1 MSIYKKVICL
11 ISSFVLMISLG
22 ILIANNI
29 VEDKLLNKKYIESK
43 LEESEFHEQISREV
57 KSAFEEYIY
66 QSGLPKE
73 TIEGLFTEAMIKR
86 DVSSLVNCVYEGS
99 KITVSDAKV
108 RDNLDKKINEYISST
123 GQMLTAE
130 GRANIERFKN
140 LIVNQYKKS
149 INISSNGYMKVHK
162 LVHEIQIL
170 SDEVGIMPWLLL
182 GICLFLIIAL
192 NRNNLL
198 RAINYIS
205 IAILSLGIL
214 LKLCVAIVMYNVD
227 MDNLVVMTM
236 SITNFVV
243 NIAKE
248 TLFGLSN
255 VGTFTIFCGL
265 VGIIVSVALKG
276 EAEELI
282 EAKEMERKPKRR
294 KFKK

>member
-1 MSIYKKVICL
+1 MNTFKKVICL

-29 VEDKLLNKKYIESK
+29 VENKLLNKKYIEAK

-73 TIEGLFTEAMIKR
+73 TIDGLFTDTMIKR
-86 DVSSLVNCVYEGS
+86 DVNSLISCVYEGS
-99 KITVSDAKV
+99 KITVSDVKV
-108 RDNLDKKINEYISST
+108 RENLDAKIEEYISST

-162 LVHEIQIL
+162 LVNEVQIL

-182 GICLFLIIAL
+182 GICLFLIVFY
-192 NRNNLL
+192 NKNNLL

-205 IAILSLGIL
+205 ISILSLGII
-214 LKLCVAIVMYNVD
+214 LKLCVGIVLYNVD

-236 SITNFVV
+236 SITNFIV

-248 TLFGLSN
+248 TLYGLSN
-255 VGTFTIFCGL
+255 AGSFAIFCGL
-265 VGIIVSVALKG
+265 VGIVASVALKG
-276 EAEELI
+276 EAEEI
-282 EAKEMERKPKRR
+282 VEAKEMERKPKRR
-294 KFKK
+294 KIKK

>member
-149 INISSNGYMKVHK
+149 INISSKGYMKVHK

>member
-22 ILIANNI
+22 ILVANNI
-29 VEDKLLNKKYIESK
+29 VEDKLLNKKYIEFK

-108 RDNLDKKINEYISST
+108 RENLDKKINEYISST

-198 RAINYIS
+198 RAMNYIS
-205 IAILSLGIL
+205 ISILSLGIV

-243 NIAKE
+243 NMAKE

-265 VGIIVSVALKG
+265 AGIIVSIALKG

>member
-1 MSIYKKVICL
+1 MNTFKRAICL
-11 ISSFVLMISLG
+11 ISSFVLTISLG

-29 VEDKLLNKKYIESK
+29 VENKLLNKKYIESK

-66 QSGLPKE
+66 QSGLPKD
-73 TIEGLFTEAMIKR
+73 TIEGLFTDAMIKR

-99 KITVSDAKV
+99 KITVSEAKV
-108 RDNLDKKINEYISST
+108 RDNLDKKINAYISST

-162 LVHEIQIL
+162 LVSQVQIL
-170 SDEVGIMPWLLL
+170 SDEVGVMPWLLL
-182 GICLFLIIAL
+182 GICLFLIIFL

-198 RAINYIS
+198 RAMNYVSIS
-205 IAILSLGIL
+205 ILSLGIV
-214 LKLCVAIVMYNVD
+214 LKLCVCIVLFNVD

-248 TLFGLSN
+248 TLLGLSSA
-255 VGTFTIFCGL
+255 GSFAIFCGL
-265 VGIIVSVALKG
+265 VGIIASVALKG
-276 EAEELI
+276 EAEEMV

-294 KFKK
+294 KLKK

>member
-1 MSIYKKVICL
+1 MNTFKRAICL
-11 ISSFVLMISLG
+11 ISSFVLTISLG

-29 VEDKLLNKKYIESK
+29 VENKLLNKKYIESK

-66 QSGLPKE
+66 QSGLPKD
-73 TIEGLFTEAMIKR
+73 TIEGLFTDAMIKR

-99 KITVSDAKV
+99 KITVSEAKV
-108 RDNLDKKINEYISST
+108 RDNLDKKINAYISST

-162 LVHEIQIL
+162 LVSQVQIL
-170 SDEVGIMPWLLL
+170 SDEVGVMPWLLL
-182 GICLFLIIAL
+182 GICLFLIIFL

-198 RAINYIS
+198 RAMNYVSIS
-205 IAILSLGIL
+205 ILSLGIV
-214 LKLCVAIVMYNVD
+214 LKICVFIVLFNVD

-248 TLFGLSN
+248 TLLGLSSA
-255 VGTFTIFCGL
+255 GSFAIFCGL
-265 VGIIVSVALKG
+265 VGIIASVALKG
-276 EAEELI
+276 EAEEMV

-294 KFKK
+294 KLKK

>member
-1 MSIYKKVICL
+1 MSTYKKVICL

-29 VEDKLLNKKYIESK
+29 VENKLLNKNYIESK

-73 TIEGLFTEAMIKR
+73 TIDGLFTEAMIKR

-99 KITVSDAKV
+99 KITVSDVKV
-108 RDNLDKKINEYISST
+108 RDNLDKKINEYVSST

-205 IAILSLGIL
+205 ISVLSLGIV
-214 LKLCVAIVMYNVD
+214 LKLCVAIVLYNVD

-265 VGIIVSVALKG
+265 VGIIVSIALKG
-276 EAEELI
+276 EAEEMI

>member
-1 MSIYKKVICL
+1 MNTFKRAICL
-11 ISSFVLMISLG
+11 ISSFVLTISLG

-29 VEDKLLNKKYIESK
+29 VENKLLNKKYIESK

-66 QSGLPKE
+66 QSGLPKD
-73 TIEGLFTEAMIKR
+73 TIEGLFTDAMIKR

-99 KITVSDAKV
+99 KITVSEAKV
-108 RDNLDKKINEYISST
+108 RDNLDKKINAYISST

-162 LVHEIQIL
+162 LVSQVQIL
-170 SDEVGIMPWLLL
+170 SDEVGVMPWLLL
-182 GICLFLIIAL
+182 GICLFLIIFL

-198 RAINYIS
+198 RAMNYVSIS
-205 IAILSLGIL
+205 ILSLGIV
-214 LKLCVAIVMYNVD
+214 LKLCVFIVLFNVD

-248 TLFGLSN
+248 TLLGLSSA
-255 VGTFTIFCGL
+255 GSFAIFCGL
-265 VGIIVSVALKG
+265 VGIIASVALKG
-276 EAEELI
+276 EAEEMV

-294 KFKK
+294 KLKK

>member
-1 MSIYKKVICL
+1 MLS
-11 ISSFVLMISLG
+11 
-22 ILIANNI
+22 AR
-29 VEDKLLNKKYIESK
+29 LLNKKYIESK

-66 QSGLPKE
+66 QSGLPKD
-73 TIEGLFTEAMIKR
+73 TIEGLFTDAMIKR

-99 KITVSDAKV
+99 KITVSEAKV
-108 RDNLDKKINEYISST
+108 RENLDKKINDYISST
-123 GQMLTAE
+123 GQLLTAE

-162 LVHEIQIL
+162 LVSQVQIL
-170 SDEVGIMPWLLL
+170 SDEVGVMPWLLL
-182 GICLFLIIAL
+182 GICLFLIIFL

-198 RAINYIS
+198 RAMNYVSIS
-205 IAILSLGIL
+205 ILSLGIV
-214 LKLCVAIVMYNVD
+214 LKICVFIVLFNVD

-248 TLFGLSN
+248 TLLGLSSA
-255 VGTFTIFCGL
+255 GSFAIFCGL
-265 VGIIVSVALKG
+265 VGIIASVALKG
-276 EAEELI
+276 EAEEMV

-294 KFKK
+294 KLKK

>member
-1 MSIYKKVICL
+1 MNTFKRAICL
-11 ISSFVLMISLG
+11 ISSFVLTISLG

-149 INISSNGYMKVHK
+149 INISSKGYMKVHK

>member
-1 MSIYKKVICL
+1 MNTFKRAICL
-11 ISSFVLMISLG
+11 ISSFVLTISLG

-29 VEDKLLNKKYIESK
+29 VENKLLNKKYIESK

-66 QSGLPKE
+66 QSGLPKD
-73 TIEGLFTEAMIKR
+73 TIEGLFTDAMIKR

-99 KITVSDAKV
+99 KITVSEAKV
-108 RDNLDKKINEYISST
+108 RENLDKKINDYISST
-123 GQMLTAE
+123 GQLLTAE

-162 LVHEIQIL
+162 LVSQVQIL
-170 SDEVGIMPWLLL
+170 SDEVGVMPWLLL
-182 GICLFLIIAL
+182 GICLFLIIFL

-198 RAINYIS
+198 RAMNYVSIS
-205 IAILSLGIL
+205 ILSLGIV
-214 LKLCVAIVMYNVD
+214 LKICVFIVLFNVD

-248 TLFGLSN
+248 TLLGLSSA
-255 VGTFTIFCGL
+255 GSFAIFCGL
-265 VGIIVSVALKG
+265 VGIIASVALKG
-276 EAEELI
+276 EAEEMV

-294 KFKK
+294 KLKK

>member
-22 ILIANNI
+22 ILVANNI

-108 RDNLDKKINEYISST
+108 RENLDKKINEYISST

-149 INISSNGYMKVHK
+149 IKVHK

-205 IAILSLGIL
+205 ISILSLGIV
-214 LKLCVAIVMYNVD
+214 LKLCVAIVTYHVD
-227 MDNLVVMTM
+227 MDN
-236 SITNFVV
+236 
-243 NIAKE
+243 
-248 TLFGLSN
+248 
-255 VGTFTIFCGL
+255 
-265 VGIIVSVALKG
+265 
-276 EAEELI
+276 
-282 EAKEMERKPKRR
+282 
-294 KFKK
+294 

>member
-205 IAILSLGIL
+205 ISILSLGIL

>member
-1 MSIYKKVICL
+1 
-11 ISSFVLMISLG
+11 
-22 ILIANNI
+22 
-29 VEDKLLNKKYIESK
+29 
-43 LEESEFHEQISREV
+43 
-57 KSAFEEYIY
+57 
-66 QSGLPKE
+66 
-73 TIEGLFTEAMIKR
+73 MIKR

-99 KITVSDAKV
+99 KITVCDAKV

-205 IAILSLGIL
+205 ISILSLGII

-255 VGTFTIFCGL
+255 VGSFTIFCGL
-265 VGIIVSVALKG
+265 AGIIVSIALKG

>member
-205 IAILSLGIL
+205 ISILSLGIV

>member
-1 MSIYKKVICL
+1 MNTFKRAICL
-11 ISSFVLMISLG
+11 ISSFVLTISLG

-29 VEDKLLNKKYIESK
+29 VENKLLNKKYIESK

-66 QSGLPKE
+66 QSGLPKD
-73 TIEGLFTEAMIKR
+73 TIEGLFTDAMIKR

-99 KITVSDAKV
+99 KITVSEAKV
-108 RDNLDKKINEYISST
+108 RDNLDKKINAYISST
-123 GQMLTAE
+123 GQLLTAE

-162 LVHEIQIL
+162 LVSQVQIL
-170 SDEVGIMPWLLL
+170 SDEVGVMPWLLL
-182 GICLFLIIAL
+182 GICLFLIIFL

-198 RAINYIS
+198 RAMNYVSIS
-205 IAILSLGIL
+205 ILSLGIV
-214 LKLCVAIVMYNVD
+214 LKICVFIVLFNVD

-248 TLFGLSN
+248 TLLGLSSA
-255 VGTFTIFCGL
+255 GSFAIFCGL
-265 VGIIVSVALKG
+265 VGIIASVALKG
-276 EAEELI
+276 EAEEMV

-294 KFKK
+294 KLKK

>member
-1 MSIYKKVICL
+1 MNTFKRAICL
-11 ISSFVLMISLG
+11 ISSFVLTISLG

-29 VEDKLLNKKYIESK
+29 VENKLFNKKYIESK

-66 QSGLPKE
+66 QSGLPKD
-73 TIEGLFTEAMIKR
+73 TIEGLFTDAMIKR

-99 KITVSDAKV
+99 KITVSEAKV
-108 RDNLDKKINEYISST
+108 RDNLDKKINAYISST

-162 LVHEIQIL
+162 LVSQVQIL
-170 SDEVGIMPWLLL
+170 SDEVGVMPWLLL
-182 GICLFLIIAL
+182 GICLFLIIFL

-198 RAINYIS
+198 RAMNYVSIS
-205 IAILSLGIL
+205 ILSLGIV
-214 LKLCVAIVMYNVD
+214 LKLCVCIVLFNVD

-248 TLFGLSN
+248 TLLGLSSA
-255 VGTFTIFCGL
+255 GSFAIFCGL
-265 VGIIVSVALKG
+265 VGIIASVALKG
-276 EAEELI
+276 EAEEMV

-294 KFKK
+294 KLKK